1 MVLTSAEELYQ
12 QGIEDGKI
20 TGIELGIE
28 KGAKETAIESI
39 FLFLETRFQLDDEQT
54 LQSTLESIDDIQ
66 RLKQL
71 LRLAAK
77 ADTLDTFI
85 NAIATSGEG

>member
-1 MVLTSAEELYQ
+1 MVSE
-12 QGIEDGKI
+12 K
-20 TGIELGIE
+20 LGVN
-28 KGAKETAIESI
+28 
-39 FLFLETRFQLDDEQT
+39 Q

-71 LRLAAK
+71 LRLATK

-85 NAIATSGEG
+85 NAIATSGED